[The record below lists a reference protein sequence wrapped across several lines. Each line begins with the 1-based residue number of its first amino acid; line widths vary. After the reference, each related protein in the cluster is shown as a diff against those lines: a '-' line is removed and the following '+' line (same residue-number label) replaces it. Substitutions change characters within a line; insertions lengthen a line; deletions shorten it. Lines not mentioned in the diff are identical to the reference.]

1 MKFGIKVMQSEPIK
15 KLEAFANANKQT
27 QGKFTIGDEKE
38 HNVFM
43 KLDVSRRRPC
53 GLKVTHVLILILRIP
68 LCSSSPERRTGSTS
82 WVLSDR
88 QRTLCR
94 NSESVW
100 CRQEDVKLVLKKF
113 E

>member
-1 MKFGIKVMQSEPIK
+1 MQSEPIK

-27 QGKFTIGDEKE
+27 QGKFTIGDEKQ

-53 GLKVTHVLILILRIP
+53 GLKVDQVLILINRIP
-68 LCSSSPERRTGSTS
+68 LCSNSLVRQTGSTS

-88 QRTLCR
+88 QRTLCKYPG
-94 NSESVW
+94 SV
-100 CRQEDVKLVLKKF
+100 CRRKEDVKLVVEKF
-113 E
+113 ESWSE